1 MEYENSLQQEK
12 SLTNQLQLKIESL
25 QRINGELEQS
35 LRVRLLSFL
44 HLQENG
50 GKIETYQKQI
60 KEAEERERETYQ
72 LLEEKRKAYDSL
84 LVEQIANRASVERLT
99 SEVWY

>member
-1 MEYENSLQQEK
+1 MRRIRIVRNGLIKLKIVELLESNTHYQSLLQIQKGSIMEYENSLKQEK

-44 HLQENG
+44 HL
-50 GKIETYQKQI
+50 
-60 KEAEERERETYQ
+60 
-72 LLEEKRKAYDSL
+72 
-84 LVEQIANRASVERLT
+84 
-99 SEVWY
+99 

>member
-1 MEYENSLQQEK
+1 MRRIRIVRNRLIKLKIVELLESNTHYQSLLQIQKGSIMEYENSLQQEK

-44 HLQENG
+44 HL
-50 GKIETYQKQI
+50 
-60 KEAEERERETYQ
+60 
-72 LLEEKRKAYDSL
+72 
-84 LVEQIANRASVERLT
+84 
-99 SEVWY
+99 

>member
-1 MEYENSLQQEK
+1 MRRIRIVRNGLIKLKIVELLESNTHYQSLLQIQKGSIMEYENSLQQEK

-44 HLQENG
+44 HL
-50 GKIETYQKQI
+50 
-60 KEAEERERETYQ
+60 
-72 LLEEKRKAYDSL
+72 
-84 LVEQIANRASVERLT
+84 
-99 SEVWY
+99 

>member
-1 MEYENSLQQEK
+1 MITCRNIHEDKINKEKKIVELLESNTHYQSLLQIQKGSIMEYENSLKQEK

-44 HLQENG
+44 HL
-50 GKIETYQKQI
+50 
-60 KEAEERERETYQ
+60 
-72 LLEEKRKAYDSL
+72 
-84 LVEQIANRASVERLT
+84 
-99 SEVWY
+99 